1 MERGIPVIAASQ
13 YSLIV
18 TVVNRGYSDQ
28 VMKAAQLGGA
38 TGGTVLLSR
47 GVGNHEVEKFLGFS
61 IQPEKE
67 VVLVLTEKEPKQ
79 EIMKAICQACGF
91 CTPAK
96 GLSFALPV
104 DEAFGFP
111 QSAFPELGE
120 MRKTGS

>member
-1 MERGIPVIAASQ
+1 MLAASR

-28 VMKAAQLGGA
+28 VMKSAQLGGA

-67 VVLVLTEKEPKQ
+67 IVLVLTEKESKQ
-79 EIMKAICQACGF
+79 DIMKAICQSCGF

-96 GLSFALPV
+96 GMSFALPV
-104 DEAFGFP
+104 DETFGFP
-111 QSAFPELGE
+111 QETFQGMDEI
-120 MRKTGS
+120 RKTGT